1 MEPDVSGF
9 VERDG
14 VNIYYEV
21 FGKGE
26 TTVLLFP
33 PWQLVHSRAWKGQLP
48 YLARHYRVV
57 TFDVRGSGKSDRP
70 AGAKNYLQLEV
81 VRDAVAVLDATGTDR
96 AVVVGWSLTGVWAP
110 LMAAEFPER
119 VTALAVLTPLVASL
133 PWEAAAAF
141 GEPRERYDEGLWDKF
156 NMHYWRAA
164 PENFRDFVETFFNN
178 AAVEPHS
185 TKQVEDAIGWGL
197 ENDPEI
203 LIDTILGAA
212 DPDNPAP
219 ETTFARV
226 RCPSLLFS
234 GTADNLTPPVYAETL
249 AEAIGARI
257 VDFGGSGHMLG
268 GRDPVKVN
276 LVLREFIDSVS
287 PPSERKHWAR
297 SMVRPKKALFISSPI
312 GLGHSLR
319 DLAVAEE
326 LRRLQPDLQIDWLS
340 AHPVTEVLERQGERV
355 HPASAFLANES
366 AHLESETS
374 GGHDLNCFQ
383 VWRDMDEILV
393 HNFMVFH
400 ELISAE
406 PYDIVVG
413 DESWDVDHFLHE
425 NPELKRSEFVW
436 MTDFVG
442 WLPMPEGGDREV
454 RITADYNVEMM
465 EHVARFPQLRNR
477 SIFVGNPDD
486 IVPDRLGP
494 GLPTIREWTEANYDF
509 AGYINGLN
517 QDPTLDRE
525 ALRAEFGYRP
535 DEAVCIA
542 TVGGTATGT
551 DLLRRVIAAYPFAK
565 ELVPGL
571 RLIVVAGPRIDP
583 ASLPAQE
590 GLEVRPY
597 VHGLYRHLA
606 ACDLAVVQGG
616 LSTAMELTVYRRP
629 FLYFPLKRH
638 FEQRFHV
645 RHRLDRYRAGQCM
658 DYDGSPPEVVA
669 KAMAAELSRPL
680 DYRPVETDG
689 AARAAALISELL

>member
-1 MEPDVSGF
+1 
-9 VERDG
+9 
-14 VNIYYEV
+14 
-21 FGKGE
+21 
-26 TTVLLFP
+26 
-33 PWQLVHSRAWKGQLP
+33 
-48 YLARHYRVV
+48 
-57 TFDVRGSGKSDRP
+57 
-70 AGAKNYLQLEV
+70 
-81 VRDAVAVLDATGTDR
+81 VLDATGTDR

-119 VTALAVLTPLVASL
+119 VTALALLTPLVASL
-133 PWEAAAAF
+133 PWDAAAAF

-156 NMHYWRAA
+156 NLHYWRAA
-164 PENFRDFVETFFNN
+164 PDNFADFVETFITN

-185 TKQVEDAIGWGL
+185 TKQIEDAIGWGL
-197 ENDPEI
+197 ENDPET
-203 LIDTILGAA
+203 LIDTLLGAG
-212 DPDNPAP
+212 DPDNPSP
-219 ETTFARV
+219 ETTYARV

-257 VDFGGSGHMLG
+257 VYFEGSGHMLG

-276 LVLREFIDSVS
+276 LLLREFIDSLS
-287 PPSERKHWAR
+287 PPSERTRWAR

-319 DLAVAEE
+319 DLAVAGE

-340 AHPVTEVLERQGERV
+340 AHPVTELLERQGERV

-366 AHLESETS
+366 AHFESETS
-374 GGHDLNCFQ
+374 GGHDLHCFQ
-383 VWRDMDEILV
+383 AFRSLDEILV

-400 ELISAE
+400 ELMTAE
-406 PYDIVVG
+406 PYDLVVG

-442 WLPMPEGGDREV
+442 MLPMPEGGDDEV
-454 RITADYNVEMM
+454 RLTTDYNAEMI
-465 EHVARFPQLRNR
+465 EHVARYPQLRNR

-494 GLPTIREWTEANYDF
+494 GLPTVREWTEANYDF
-509 AGYINGLN
+509 AGYVNGLN
-517 QDPTLDRE
+517 QGPGLDRE

-542 TVGGTATGT
+542 TVGGTSAGT
-551 DLLRRVIAAYPFAK
+551 DLLRRVIAAYPLAK
-565 ELVPGL
+565 ELIPGL

-583 ASLPAQE
+583 AALPAQE

-616 LSTAMELTVYRRP
+616 LSTTMELTACQRP

-638 FEQRFHV
+638 FEQQFHV
-645 RHRLDRYRAGQCM
+645 RHRLDRYRAGVCM
-658 DYDGSPPEVVA
+658 DYDASPPEVVA
-669 KAMAAELSRPL
+669 KAMAAELSRPP